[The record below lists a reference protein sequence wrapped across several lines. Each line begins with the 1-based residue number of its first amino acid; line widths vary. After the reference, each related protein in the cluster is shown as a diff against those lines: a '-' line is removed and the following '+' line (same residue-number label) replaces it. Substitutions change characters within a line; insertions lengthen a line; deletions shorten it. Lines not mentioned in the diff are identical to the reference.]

1 MTKSL
6 RIAIFILFTVF
17 STSVSGQNNQRV
29 DEKSFHKPAKNEI
42 GLNVINSLLGKLEL
56 NYEGLLSE
64 SSGLGITTSISLMN
78 REEQTIR
85 SIILPYFRF
94 YFGDGFAN
102 GTFIESNMAV
112 AREYYPEFGMGSN
125 SMLYKYQTSFG
136 LGSSV
141 GYKMVRRNG
150 LFGEYSFGVGRLFG
164 NSYSELYYRIGISIG
179 TRW

>member
-56 NYEGLLSE
+56 NYERLLSE

-78 REEQTIR
+78 R
-85 SIILPYFRF
+85 
-94 YFGDGFAN
+94 
-102 GTFIESNMAV
+102 
-112 AREYYPEFGMGSN
+112 
-125 SMLYKYQTSFG
+125 
-136 LGSSV
+136 
-141 GYKMVRRNG
+141 
-150 LFGEYSFGVGRLFG
+150 
-164 NSYSELYYRIGISIG
+164 
-179 TRW
+179 